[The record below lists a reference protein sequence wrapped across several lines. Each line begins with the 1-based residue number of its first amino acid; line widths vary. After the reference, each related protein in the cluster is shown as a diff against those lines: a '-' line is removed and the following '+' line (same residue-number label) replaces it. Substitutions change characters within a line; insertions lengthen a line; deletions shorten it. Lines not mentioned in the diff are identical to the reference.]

1 MPYRWISR
9 KDVDEAIV
17 VIMNTMEEEEVF
29 PEWLRR
35 TIQAAIDD
43 SDPEYVRYFYDEV
56 KRFAPVSLKL
66 FGETPVV

>member
-1 MPYRWISR
+1 MPYRWKSR

-17 VIMNTMEEEEVF
+17 VIMNTLEDEEVF

-43 SDPEYVRYFYDEV
+43 SEPEYVRYFYDEV

>member
-1 MPYRWISR
+1 MPYRWVSR

-17 VIMNTMEEEEVF
+17 VIMNTMEGGEEF

-43 SDPEYVRYFYDEV
+43 SDPEYVRYFYDEA

>member
-1 MPYRWISR
+1 MPYRWVSR

-43 SDPEYVRYFYDEV
+43 SNPEYVRYFYDEV

>member
-1 MPYRWISR
+1 MPYRWVSR

>member
-1 MPYRWISR
+1 MPYRWKSR

-17 VIMNTMEEEEVF
+17 VIMNTMEGEGEF

-43 SDPEYVRYFYDEV
+43 SEPEYVRYFYDEV

>member
-1 MPYRWISR
+1 MPYRWKSR

-17 VIMNTMEEEEVF
+17 VIMNTMEGEEEF

-35 TIQAAIDD
+35 TIQAALDD
-43 SDPEYVRYFYDEV
+43 SEPEYVRYFYDEV

>member
-1 MPYRWISR
+1 MPYRWRSR

-35 TIQAAIDD
+35 TIQAALDD